1 MWLLHNMYIV
11 PVFDQNIFQK
21 NIDIYDIVPSAK

>member
-1 MWLLHNMYIV
+1 MWLLHNMYII
-11 PVFDQNIFQK
+11 PIWSKYFQK